1 LRDNT
6 EFDATGGTA
15 HENPE
20 YVHARVNGV
29 RVVGEVVDAGRDRG
43 QRYVVVRD
51 GAGRRRSVRPSRP
64 THAVVE
70 TGDAPEVA
78 P

>member
-6 EFDATGGTA
+6 EFDARDGTV
-15 HENPE
+15 HENAE

-43 QRYVVVRD
+43 RRYVVVRD
-51 GAGRRRSVRPSRP
+51 SAGLRRSVRPSRP

-70 TGDAPEVA
+70 TGDAPEVS